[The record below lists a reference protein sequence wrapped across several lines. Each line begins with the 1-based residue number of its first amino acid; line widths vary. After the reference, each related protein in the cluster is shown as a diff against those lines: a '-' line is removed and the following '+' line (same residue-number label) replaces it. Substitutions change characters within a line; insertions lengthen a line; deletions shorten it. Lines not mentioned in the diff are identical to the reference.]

1 MSSKIVWYIFFTFI
15 GLFLLYLCTGVAHEY
30 TKYLK
35 GWRKT
40 IGFILALIFVAIIF
54 FLFSGNVPE
63 LGR

>member
-1 MSSKIVWYIFFTFI
+1 MSSKIIWYIFFTFI
-15 GLFLLYLCTGVAHEY
+15 GLFFLCLYVGVAHEY
-30 TKYLK
+30 TKNLK

-40 IGFILALIFVAIIF
+40 IGFILVIIFVAIIF

>member
-1 MSSKIVWYIFFTFI
+1 MNSKIVWYVFFIFI
-15 GLFLLYLCTGVAHEY
+15 GLFFLGICVGVVHEY
-30 TKYLK
+30 TKDLR

-40 IGFILALIFVAIIF
+40 IGFILAFIFAAIIF